1 MSKTKTK
8 RISPAVKAAIHQL
21 VIIIFVVIWLVPI
34 YAMVINGFKSNLAVS
49 TTPVLVPSSSLT
61 LEPFQ
66 AVLSSL
72 GRPLLN
78 SLIIVLP
85 VAFIATFLG
94 SMAAYFFY
102 MLSNSFSKVS
112 SFISN
117 FLFSLIALATF
128 IPYQATLIPLT
139 KLIADMG
146 LLNTYWGLAFAFFI
160 FYMPTGALLMSVF
173 ITAIPPRI
181 IEAARLDKGSDWRIF
196 IKIVFPLSLPGF
208 VSTLVFNIIEIW
220 NNFFIPL
227 MLTTTPDMRLIPVTV
242 QSFTGGYATLYNE
255 TFAAAFIASI
265 VPLGIFI
272 FLGRYFIKGLTAL
285 GAGGRGV

>member
-34 YAMVINGFKSNLAVS
+34 YAMVINGLKSNLAVS

-272 FLGRYFIKGLTAL
+272 FLGRYFIKGLIAL
-285 GAGGRGV
+285 GAGGKGV

>member
-34 YAMVINGFKSNLAVS
+34 YAMVINGLKSNLAVS

-146 LLNTYWGLAFAFFI
+146 FLNTYWGLAFAFFI

>member
-1 MSKTKTK
+1 MSKAKTR

-21 VIIIFVVIWLVPI
+21 VIIIFIVIWLVPI
-34 YAMVINGFKSNLAVS
+34 YAMVINGLKSDIAVY
-49 TTPVLVPSSSLT
+49 TTPVLVPSSSPT

-66 AVLSSL
+66 VVWSSL
-72 GRPLLN
+72 SRPLLN

-117 FLFSLIALATF
+117 FLFSLISLATF

-139 KLIADMG
+139 KLVADMG

-160 FYMPTGALLMSVF
+160 FYMPTGALLMSIF

-196 IKIVFPLSLPGF
+196 TKLVFPLSLPGF
-208 VSTLVFNIIEIW
+208 VSTLIFNIIETW

-227 MLTTTPDMRLIPVTV
+227 MLTTTPNMRLIPVAV

-272 FLGRYFIKGLTAL
+272 FLGRYFIKGLIAL
-285 GAGGRGV
+285 GTGGKGV

>member
-34 YAMVINGFKSNLAVS
+34 YAMVINGLKSNLAVS

-227 MLTTTPDMRLIPVTV
+227 MLTTTPNMRLIPVTV

-272 FLGRYFIKGLTAL
+272 FLGRYFIKGLAAL
-285 GAGGRGV
+285 GAGGKGV

>member
-34 YAMVINGFKSNLAVS
+34 YAMVINGLKSNLAVS

-146 LLNTYWGLAFAFFI
+146 FLNTYWGLAFAFFI

-285 GAGGRGV
+285 GAGGKGV

>member
-1 MSKTKTK
+1 MSKAKTK
-8 RISPAVKAAIHQL
+8 RISLAVKAAIHQL
-21 VIIIFVVIWLVPI
+21 VIIIFVVVWLVPI
-34 YAMVINGFKSNLAVS
+34 YAMVINGLKSDVAVY
-49 TTPVLVPSSSLT
+49 TTPVLVPSSSPT

-66 AVLSSL
+66 AVWSSL
-72 GRPLLN
+72 SRPLLN

-117 FLFSLIALATF
+117 FLFSLISLATF

-160 FYMPTGALLMSVF
+160 FYMPTGALLMSIF

-196 IKIVFPLSLPGF
+196 IKLVFPLSLPGF
-208 VSTLVFNIIEIW
+208 VSTLIFNIIETW

-227 MLTTTPDMRLIPVTV
+227 MLTTTPNMRLIPVTV

-272 FLGRYFIKGLTAL
+272 FLGRYFIKGLIAL
-285 GAGGRGV
+285 GTGGKGV

>member
-34 YAMVINGFKSNLAVS
+34 YAMVINGLKSNLAVS

-285 GAGGRGV
+285 GAGGKGV